1 MPSHFFILVRL
12 NIRSFILSLFVH
24 LLLLLLLF
32 IPRYREEEQANK
44 LQIILLYRSAG
55 QEKGVRQ
62 DKVRDA
68 SLSLGM
74 TRKGGSAGQEMEAR
88 KDKVRDASLSLG
100 MTRKGGSAGQEMEA
114 RKDKKRRLGRTKN
127 GRSEGQENKLQTDLV
142 MVHLRDNQPE
152 NHQAKRPIPQRFN
165 YHQDLIS
172 KAEPPLKEGFK
183 EVTLETQTSVDAKNQ
198 ASEALNTANKEGIS
212 ISSRS
217 EGVSKSPSTAD
228 QTLKEGA
235 MTKRSEPSG
244 KVEEAQFS
252 IISKLVREHLE
263 YPYLARRMG
272 WEGEVLL
279 FFRLNPTGEV
289 EEIKVLKS
297 SGFEVLDKSAVN
309 AVKRASKHFPR
320 PKQIVLIKLPIQFK
334 LEVGGI

>member
-1 MPSHFFILVRL
+1 MSSHFFILVRL
-12 NIRSFILSLFVH
+12 NIRSFILSLIVH
-24 LLLLLLLF
+24 LFLFFFLF
-32 IPRYREEEQANK
+32 IP
-44 LQIILLYRSAG
+44 LY
-55 QEKGVRQ
+55 
-62 DKVRDA
+62 
-68 SLSLGM
+68 
-74 TRKGGSAGQEMEAR
+74 
-88 KDKVRDASLSLG
+88 
-100 MTRKGGSAGQEMEA
+100 
-114 RKDKKRRLGRTKN
+114 
-127 GRSEGQENKLQTDLV
+127 RSEGQINRLQTELV
-142 MVHLRDNQPE
+142 KVHLRDNQPE
-152 NHQAKRPIPQRFN
+152 NHQAKRPIPQGFN
-165 YHQDLIS
+165 RNQDLIS

-183 EVTLETQTSVDAKNQ
+183 EVTLETQTSVDTKNQ
-198 ASEALNTANKEGIS
+198 VSEAMNTANKEGIS
-212 ISSRS
+212 LSSRS
-217 EGVSKSPSTAD
+217 EGV
-228 QTLKEGA
+228 KEGA
-235 MTKRSEPSG
+235 TPKTSEPSG

-334 LEVGGI
+334 LEKGGI

>member
-1 MPSHFFILVRL
+1 
-12 NIRSFILSLFVH
+12 
-24 LLLLLLLF
+24 
-32 IPRYREEEQANK
+32 
-44 LQIILLYRSAG
+44 
-55 QEKGVRQ
+55 
-62 DKVRDA
+62 
-68 SLSLGM
+68 
-74 TRKGGSAGQEMEAR
+74 
-88 KDKVRDASLSLG
+88 
-100 MTRKGGSAGQEMEA
+100 
-114 RKDKKRRLGRTKN
+114 
-127 GRSEGQENKLQTDLV
+127 

-152 NHQAKRPIPQRFN
+152 NHQAKRPIPQGFN

-183 EVTLETQTSVDAKNQ
+183 EVTLETQTSVDTKSQ
-198 ASEALNTANKEGIS
+198 ASEGLNMANKEGIS
-212 ISSRS
+212 LSSRS
-217 EGVSKSPSTAD
+217 EGV
-228 QTLKEGA
+228 KEGA
-235 MTKRSEPSG
+235 TPKRSEPSG

-252 IISKLVREHLE
+252 TISKLVREHLE

-289 EEIKVLKS
+289 EELKVLKS

>member
-1 MPSHFFILVRL
+1 MSSHFFVLVRL

-24 LLLLLLLF
+24 FLLFFFLF
-32 IPRYREEEQANK
+32 IP
-44 LQIILLYRSAG
+44 LYRSEE
-55 QEKGVRQ
+55 QINRF
-62 DKVRDA
+62 
-68 SLSLGM
+68 
-74 TRKGGSAGQEMEAR
+74 
-88 KDKVRDASLSLG
+88 
-100 MTRKGGSAGQEMEA
+100 
-114 RKDKKRRLGRTKN
+114 
-127 GRSEGQENKLQTDLV
+127 QTDLV
-142 MVHLRDNQPE
+142 MVDLRDVASFVHKDQRLRDNQPK
-152 NHQAKRPIPQRFN
+152 NHQAKKPIPQRFN
-165 YHQDLIS
+165 PNQDLIS

-183 EVTLETQTSVDAKNQ
+183 EVTLETQTSVDTKNQ
-198 ASEALNTANKEGIS
+198 LSEALSMANKEGLS
-212 ISSRS
+212 LSSRS
-217 EGVSKSPSTAD
+217 EGV
-228 QTLKEGA
+228 KEGA

-244 KVEEAQFS
+244 KVEEAQFF

-334 LEVGGI
+334 LEKGGI

>member
-1 MPSHFFILVRL
+1 MSSHFFILVRL

-24 LLLLLLLF
+24 LLLFFFLF
-32 IPRYREEEQANK
+32 IP
-44 LQIILLYRSAG
+44 LY
-55 QEKGVRQ
+55 
-62 DKVRDA
+62 
-68 SLSLGM
+68 
-74 TRKGGSAGQEMEAR
+74 
-88 KDKVRDASLSLG
+88 
-100 MTRKGGSAGQEMEA
+100 
-114 RKDKKRRLGRTKN
+114 
-127 GRSEGQENKLQTDLV
+127 RSEGQVNKLQTDLV

-152 NHQAKRPIPQRFN
+152 NHQTKRPIPQGFN
-165 YHQDLIS
+165 RNQDLIS

-183 EVTLETQTSVDAKNQ
+183 EEPLETQTSVDTKNQ
-198 ASEALNTANKEGIS
+198 VSEAMNMANKEGIS
-212 ISSRS
+212 LSSRS
-217 EGVSKSPSTAD
+217 EGGSKSPSTAD
-228 QTLKEGA
+228 HTLKEVA
-235 MTKRSEPSG
+235 ITKRSEPSE

-289 EEIKVLKS
+289 EELKVLKS

-334 LEVGGI
+334 LEKGGI

>member
-1 MPSHFFILVRL
+1 MLYGLFPFDRL
-12 NIRSFILSLFVH
+12 NLRSFILSLFMN
-24 LLLLLLLF
+24 LLFFLLLF

-44 LQIILLYRSAG
+44 LQIILLYRSEG

-68 SLSLGM
+68 SLSLGK
-74 TRKGGSAGQEMEAR
+74 TRKGGSEGQEKGVR
-88 KDKVRDASLSLG
+88 QDKVRDASLSSAGQKRRLG
-100 MTRKGGSAGQEMEA
+100 KTRKGG
-114 RKDKKRRLGRTKN
+114 
-127 GRSEGQENKLQTDLV
+127 SEGQENKLQSDLV

-152 NHQAKRPIPQRFN
+152 NHQAKRPIPQKFN
-165 YHQDLIS
+165 YNQDLIS
-172 KAEPPLKEGFK
+172 KAEPPPLKEGFK
-183 EVTLETQTSVDAKNQ
+183 EVQLETQTSVDTKNQ
-198 ASEALNTANKEGIS
+198 VSEAMNMANKEGIS
-212 ISSRS
+212 LSSRS
-217 EGVSKSPSTAD
+217 EGV
-228 QTLKEGA
+228 KEGA
-235 MTKRSEPSG
+235 TPKRSEPSG
-244 KVEEAQFS
+244 NVEEAQFS

-289 EEIKVLKS
+289 EELKVLKS

-320 PKQIVLIKLPIQFK
+320 PNQIVLIKLPIQFK
-334 LEVGGI
+334 LESGGI

>member
-12 NIRSFILSLFVH
+12 NIKSFILSLFVH
-24 LLLLLLLF
+24 LLLFFFLF
-32 IPRYREEEQANK
+32 IP
-44 LQIILLYRSAG
+44 LY
-55 QEKGVRQ
+55 
-62 DKVRDA
+62 
-68 SLSLGM
+68 
-74 TRKGGSAGQEMEAR
+74 
-88 KDKVRDASLSLG
+88 
-100 MTRKGGSAGQEMEA
+100 
-114 RKDKKRRLGRTKN
+114 
-127 GRSEGQENKLQTDLV
+127 RSEGQVNKLQTDLV
-142 MVHLRDNQPE
+142 MVHLRDNQPK
-152 NHQAKRPIPQRFN
+152 NHQAKRPIPQGFN
-165 YHQDLIS
+165 RNQDLIS

-334 LEVGGI
+334 LEKGGI

>member
-1 MPSHFFILVRL
+1 MPSHFFVLVRL
-12 NIRSFILSLFVH
+12 NIMSFILSLFVH
-24 LLLLLLLF
+24 LLFFLLLF

-55 QEKGVRQ
+55 QEKVARQ
-62 DKVRDA
+62 DDARDA

-74 TRKGGSAGQEMEAR
+74 TRKGGSAGQEKVAR
-88 KDKVRDASLSLG
+88 QDKKRGPPGDAVPNDARDASLSLG
-100 MTRKGGSAGQEMEA
+100 TTRKRGSEGQ
-114 RKDKKRRLGRTKN
+114 KRRLGRTRK
-127 GRSEGQENKLQTDLV
+127 GRSEGQENKLQSNLV
-142 MVHLRDNQPE
+142 MVHLRDNKPE
-152 NHQAKRPIPQRFN
+152 NHQTKRPIPQGFN
-165 YHQDLIS
+165 RNQDLIS
-172 KAEPPLKEGFK
+172 KAEPPLKEEFK
-183 EVTLETQTSVDAKNQ
+183 EETLETQTSVDAKNQ
-198 ASEALNTANKEGIS
+198 VSEAMNMANKEGIS
-212 ISSRS
+212 LSSRS
-217 EGVSKSPSTAD
+217 EGV
-228 QTLKEGA
+228 KEGA
-235 MTKRSEPSG
+235 TPKRSEPSG

-252 IISKLVREHLE
+252 TISKLVREHLE

-289 EEIKVLKS
+289 EEIIVLKS

-334 LEVGGI
+334 LEGGGS

>member
-1 MPSHFFILVRL
+1 MSSHFFILARL
-12 NIRSFILSLFVH
+12 NIKPFILSLFVH
-24 LLLLLLLF
+24 LLFFFFLF
-32 IPRYREEEQANK
+32 IP
-44 LQIILLYRSAG
+44 LYRSEE
-55 QEKGVRQ
+55 QINR
-62 DKVRDA
+62 
-68 SLSLGM
+68 
-74 TRKGGSAGQEMEAR
+74 
-88 KDKVRDASLSLG
+88 
-100 MTRKGGSAGQEMEA
+100 
-114 RKDKKRRLGRTKN
+114 
-127 GRSEGQENKLQTDLV
+127 LQTDLV
-142 MVHLRDNQPE
+142 MVHLRDVASFVHKDQSLRDNQPE
-152 NHQAKRPIPQRFN
+152 NHQTKRPFPQRFN
-165 YHQDLIS
+165 PNQDLIS

-183 EVTLETQTSVDAKNQ
+183 EVTLETQTSVDTKNQ
-198 ASEALNTANKEGIS
+198 VSEALSTANKEGIS
-212 ISSRS
+212 LSLRS
-217 EGVSKSPSTAD
+217 EGV
-228 QTLKEGA
+228 KEGA

-272 WEGEVLL
+272 WGGEVLL

-334 LEVGGI
+334 LEGGGS

>member
-1 MPSHFFILVRL
+1 MPSHFFILLRL

-24 LLLLLLLF
+24 LLLFFFLF
-32 IPRYREEEQANK
+32 IP
-44 LQIILLYRSAG
+44 LYRSEE
-55 QEKGVRQ
+55 QINR
-62 DKVRDA
+62 
-68 SLSLGM
+68 
-74 TRKGGSAGQEMEAR
+74 
-88 KDKVRDASLSLG
+88 
-100 MTRKGGSAGQEMEA
+100 
-114 RKDKKRRLGRTKN
+114 
-127 GRSEGQENKLQTDLV
+127 LQTDLV
-142 MVHLRDNQPE
+142 MVDLRDNQPE
-152 NHQAKRPIPQRFN
+152 NHQTKRPIPQGFN

-172 KAEPPLKEGFK
+172 KAEPPLKEEFK
-183 EVTLETQTSVDAKNQ
+183 EETLETQTSVDTKNQ
-198 ASEALNTANKEGIS
+198 VSEAINITNKEGIS
-212 ISSRS
+212 LSSRS
-217 EGVSKSPSTAD
+217 EGV
-228 QTLKEGA
+228 KEGA

-252 IISKLVREHLE
+252 TISKLVREHLE

-309 AVKRASKHFPR
+309 ALKRASKHFPR

>member
-12 NIRSFILSLFVH
+12 NIRSFILSLIVH
-24 LLLLLLLF
+24 FLLFFFLF
-32 IPRYREEEQANK
+32 IP
-44 LQIILLYRSAG
+44 LYRSEE
-55 QEKGVRQ
+55 QINR
-62 DKVRDA
+62 
-68 SLSLGM
+68 
-74 TRKGGSAGQEMEAR
+74 
-88 KDKVRDASLSLG
+88 
-100 MTRKGGSAGQEMEA
+100 
-114 RKDKKRRLGRTKN
+114 
-127 GRSEGQENKLQTDLV
+127 LQTDLV
-142 MVHLRDNQPE
+142 MVHLRDVASFVHKDQSLRDNQPE
-152 NHQAKRPIPQRFN
+152 NHQAKRPFPQRFN
-165 YHQDLIS
+165 PNQDLIS

-183 EVTLETQTSVDAKNQ
+183 EVTLEAQTSVGAKNQ
-198 ASEALNTANKEGIS
+198 GSESMNMANKEGIS
-212 ISSRS
+212 LTSRS
-217 EGVSKSPSTAD
+217 EGVSKSSSTAD
-228 QTLKEGA
+228 HTLKEGNMIKGTMA
-235 MTKRSEPSG
+235 KRSEPSG

-279 FFRLNPTGEV
+279 FFRLTPTGEV

-334 LEVGGI
+334 LEGGGS

>member
-1 MPSHFFILVRL
+1 MSSHFFILARL
-12 NIRSFILSLFVH
+12 NIKPFILSLFVH
-24 LLLLLLLF
+24 LLFFFFLF
-32 IPRYREEEQANK
+32 IP
-44 LQIILLYRSAG
+44 LYRSEE
-55 QEKGVRQ
+55 QI
-62 DKVRDA
+62 
-68 SLSLGM
+68 
-74 TRKGGSAGQEMEAR
+74 
-88 KDKVRDASLSLG
+88 
-100 MTRKGGSAGQEMEA
+100 
-114 RKDKKRRLGRTKN
+114 KR
-127 GRSEGQENKLQTDLV
+127 LQTDLV
-142 MVHLRDNQPE
+142 MVHLRDVASFVHKDQSLRDNQPK
-152 NHQAKRPIPQRFN
+152 NHQAKRPFPQRFN
-165 YHQDLIS
+165 PNQDLIS

-183 EVTLETQTSVDAKNQ
+183 EVTLETQTSVDTKNQ
-198 ASEALNTANKEGIS
+198 VSEALNMANKEGIS
-212 ISSRS
+212 LGLRS
-217 EGVSKSPSTAD
+217 EGGSKSPSTAD
-228 QTLKEGA
+228 HTLKEGA

-289 EEIKVLKS
+289 EELKVLKS

-334 LEVGGI
+334 LEGGGL

>member
-1 MPSHFFILVRL
+1 MPSRFFISVRF

-24 LLLLLLLF
+24 LLFFFFLF
-32 IPRYREEEQANK
+32 IP
-44 LQIILLYRSAG
+44 LYRS
-55 QEKGVRQ
+55 QEQINR
-62 DKVRDA
+62 
-68 SLSLGM
+68 
-74 TRKGGSAGQEMEAR
+74 
-88 KDKVRDASLSLG
+88 
-100 MTRKGGSAGQEMEA
+100 
-114 RKDKKRRLGRTKN
+114 
-127 GRSEGQENKLQTDLV
+127 LQTDLV
-142 MVHLRDNQPE
+142 MVHLRDVASFVHKDQRLRGNQPD
-152 NHQAKRPIPQRFN
+152 NHLAKKPIPQKFN
-165 YHQDLIS
+165 PNQDLIS

-183 EVTLETQTSVDAKNQ
+183 EGALEIQTSVDIKNQ
-198 ASEALNTANKEGIS
+198 VSEALNMTNKEGIS
-212 ISSRS
+212 LSSRF
-217 EGVSKSPSTAD
+217 EGVTKSPSTAD
-228 QTLKEGA
+228 HTLKEEDMA
-235 MTKRSEPSG
+235 KRSEPSG

-334 LEVGGI
+334 LEK

>member
-1 MPSHFFILVRL
+1 MPSHFFNLVRL
-12 NIRSFILSLFVH
+12 NIRSFILSLIVH
-24 LLLLLLLF
+24 FLLLLLLF
-32 IPRYREEEQANK
+32 IPRYRSEGQVNK
-44 LQIILLYRSAG
+44 LQIILLYRSEG
-55 QEKGVRQ
+55 QEKVARQ
-62 DKVRDA
+62 DEVRDA
-68 SLSLGM
+68 SLS
-74 TRKGGSAGQEMEAR
+74 SAGQ
-88 KDKVRDASLSLG
+88 
-100 MTRKGGSAGQEMEA
+100 
-114 RKDKKRRLGRTKN
+114 KRRLGRTRK
-127 GRSEGQENKLQTDLV
+127 GRSEGQENKLQSDLV

-152 NHQAKRPIPQRFN
+152 NHQAKRPIPQGFN
-165 YHQDLIS
+165 RNQDLIS

-198 ASEALNTANKEGIS
+198 VSEAMNMANKEGIS
-212 ISSRS
+212 LISRS
-217 EGVSKSPSTAD
+217 EGV
-228 QTLKEGA
+228 KEGA
-235 MTKRSEPSG
+235 MTKTSEPSG

-320 PKQIVLIKLPIQFK
+320 PNQIVLIKLPIQFK
-334 LEVGGI
+334 LEKGGI

>member
-24 LLLLLLLF
+24 LLLFFFLF
-32 IPRYREEEQANK
+32 IP
-44 LQIILLYRSAG
+44 LYRSEE
-55 QEKGVRQ
+55 QINR
-62 DKVRDA
+62 
-68 SLSLGM
+68 
-74 TRKGGSAGQEMEAR
+74 
-88 KDKVRDASLSLG
+88 
-100 MTRKGGSAGQEMEA
+100 
-114 RKDKKRRLGRTKN
+114 
-127 GRSEGQENKLQTDLV
+127 LQTDLV
-142 MVHLRDNQPE
+142 MVHLRDNQPK
-152 NHQAKRPIPQRFN
+152 NHQAKRPIPQGFN
-165 YHQDLIS
+165 RNQDLIS

-183 EVTLETQTSVDAKNQ
+183 EVMLETQTSVDAKNQ
-198 ASEALNTANKEGIS
+198 ASEAMSMANKEGIS
-212 ISSRS
+212 LSSRS
-217 EGVSKSPSTAD
+217 EGV
-228 QTLKEGA
+228 KEEA

-279 FFRLNPTGEV
+279 FFRLNPTGDV

>member
-12 NIRSFILSLFVH
+12 NIRSFILSLIVH
-24 LLLLLLLF
+24 FLLFFFLF
-32 IPRYREEEQANK
+32 IP
-44 LQIILLYRSAG
+44 LYRSEE
-55 QEKGVRQ
+55 QINR
-62 DKVRDA
+62 
-68 SLSLGM
+68 
-74 TRKGGSAGQEMEAR
+74 
-88 KDKVRDASLSLG
+88 
-100 MTRKGGSAGQEMEA
+100 
-114 RKDKKRRLGRTKN
+114 
-127 GRSEGQENKLQTDLV
+127 LQTDLV
-142 MVHLRDNQPE
+142 MVHLRDVASFVHKDQSLRDNQSE
-152 NHQAKRPIPQRFN
+152 NHQVKRPFPQRFN
-165 YHQDLIS
+165 PNQDLIS

-183 EVTLETQTSVDAKNQ
+183 EVTLETQTSVDTKNQ
-198 ASEALNTANKEGIS
+198 VSEALSTANKEGIS
-212 ISSRS
+212 LSSRS

-228 QTLKEGA
+228 PTLKEGT

-244 KVEEAQFS
+244 KVEEAQFF
-252 IISKLVREHLE
+252 IISKLVREHIE

-279 FFRLNPTGEV
+279 FFRLTPTGEV

-334 LEVGGI
+334 LEGGGS

>member
-1 MPSHFFILVRL
+1 MSSHLFILVRL

-24 LLLLLLLF
+24 LLLFFFLF

-44 LQIILLYRSAG
+44 LQIILLYRSEG

-68 SLSLGM
+68 LLSLGR
-74 TRKGGSAGQEMEAR
+74 TRKGGSE
-88 KDKVRDASLSLG
+88 
-100 MTRKGGSAGQEMEA
+100 GQEMEA
-114 RKDKKRRLGRTKN
+114 RKDKKRGLGRTKN
-127 GRSEGQENKLQTDLV
+127 GGSEGPKNKLQSDLV

-152 NHQAKRPIPQRFN
+152 NHQAKRPFPQGFN

-183 EVTLETQTSVDAKNQ
+183 EERLETQTSVDAKNQ
-198 ASEALNTANKEGIS
+198 VSEAMNMVNKEGIS
-212 ISSRS
+212 LSSRS
-217 EGVSKSPSTAD
+217 EGV
-228 QTLKEGA
+228 KEGA
-235 MTKRSEPSG
+235 TPKRSEPSG

-279 FFRLNPTGEV
+279 FFRLTPTGEV

-309 AVKRASKHFPR
+309 AVKRASKQFPR

-334 LEVGGI
+334 LEVGGS